1 MGVVIVGAFAGMDK
15 SSRGG
20 IENILL
26 ANFAVSGAEEFMEL
40 FEKLGRS
47 DEDWKAAFCDWDS
60 CLAR

>member
-1 MGVVIVGAFAGMDK
+1 MGAFAGMDK

-40 FEKLGRS
+40 FEKLGDVSRS
-47 DEDWKAAFCDWDS
+47 GEDWKAAFYDWDS

>member
-1 MGVVIVGAFAGMDK
+1 MDK

-40 FEKLGRS
+40 FEKLGDVSRS
-47 DEDWKAAFCDWDS
+47 GEDWWKAAFYDWDS